1 MNRLLKRSLWAV
13 LALVLILLIA
23 IASLLGTQAGSHW
36 LLGQVPGLQLTNF
49 SGRLAGHWQADAL
62 NWQQDATVVA
72 VDHPEFEWSPGCLLR
87 MTLCIDQ
94 LKAQAITLQLPASS
108 DEPSSGPI
116 TLPELNLPVAIEF
129 GEIQV
134 GSLQLNGVEQLQG
147 LQMAAHWTAEGLKI
161 DKLDLQRED
170 LSVALT
176 GLLQPTGNWPLKVS
190 GDINLPSP
198 DAGPWK
204 LVLNIS
210 GDLQKTLNID
220 AQSSGYLPG
229 HLTGELQALAENLP
243 AKVQLKADGFK
254 GSAVLP
260 DTLRLNQVLL
270 TAAGDLEQGYKVEG
284 SAQLPG
290 DGGDIGLLLQG
301 VVTGVGADISQLQLS
316 ADDQRKLDLNAQ
328 MSWSDG
334 FSVDASFDW
343 QDFPWLMLYPLETPP
358 PVTVKTLT
366 GDISFAD
373 GNYLGNIDANLL
385 GPAGPFSVKTPVS
398 GNLTQVH
405 LPDLQIVAGQGKA
418 GGRVQVGFADG
429 VSWDTQLQLSDI
441 DPAYWLAEMPGKLA
455 GPLASKGELKNES
468 LKLSAA
474 LDINGNLRGQPA
486 RLKVDATGAGQS
498 WTLGALNIKL
508 GENSITGKGVLDK
521 SLAGQ
526 LQLNLPRLGQLWP
539 GLQGRVNG
547 KVDLAGS
554 LKAPQAK
561 LTLKGQQLAYTDQK
575 ITSLDLDA
583 TLNSAQ
589 QAELKLIADG
599 IALGETQLGRLNAS
613 AQGNQQR
620 QSLKLDL
627 KGPLLE
633 TSTALHGVLNDK
645 GAWRGTLD
653 SGQIKSGGQD
663 WRLQQAAKLERL
675 ANGQITLGKH
685 CWRSGSASLC
695 GEDQR
700 LLPDPRI
707 RYQLKGFP
715 LDSLAQWFPDDFAW
729 KGQLDAAI
737 KLDIPS
743 AGPSG
748 QITLDAGRGSWRVR
762 NAGEWNDFSY
772 DSLRLTSDLKPTQ
785 IVSNLQLRGP
795 KIGQLNIQAKLD
807 PRPGKR
813 PISGTF
819 DLKNVDLSV
828 ARPFVPMV
836 DTLKG
841 RLGGNGTL
849 SGTLLAPLVNGR
861 VQLTDAEVSGG
872 QLPTNFEGLQLLALI
887 NGQSLQLTGD
897 WRSGEQGAGTLKGNL
912 AWGNN
917 LAGQLNISAKRLPV
931 HVEPY
936 AALEVEPDITVVVA
950 NEQMSVRGKV
960 LVPRG
965 SIEVREL
972 PPSTVQVSSD
982 ARIVGSQATEDKPVA
997 IAMDV
1002 DVIVGEDL
1010 LKFSGFGLKAEI
1022 AGNVHIGN
1030 DLDTRGVL
1038 NLNKGKFS
1046 AYGQKLQ
1053 IRRARLLFA
1062 GPIDQ
1067 PYLDVEAIRTVDD
1080 VVAGLRLSG
1089 NAAQPKSEVFSEPAM
1104 SQNQALSY
1112 LILGRPI
1119 GQDSG
1124 DSNLIGQAV
1133 VALGLKGS
1141 SPFAGNLAQ
1150 TMGITDFELD
1160 SEGSGDST
1168 SVVASGKLS
1177 ERLSLRY
1184 GVGVFEPVNTVA
1196 LRYELTKRLYLEAA
1210 SGLASSLDI
1219 FFKRDF

>member
-1 MNRLLKRSLWAV
+1 MLVAV
-13 LALVLILLIA
+13 VC
-23 IASLLGTQAGSHW
+23 LLGTQAGSRW
-36 LLGQVPGLQLTNF
+36 LLGQVPGLQVENYT
-49 SGRLAGHWQADAL
+49 GRLAGHWQADSL
-62 NWQQDATVVA
+62 HWQQDSTVVE
-72 VDHPEFEWSPGCLLR
+72 VNHPEFEWSPDCLLR

-94 LKAQAITLQLPASS
+94 LKAQAITLQLPAST

-116 TLPELNLPVAIEF
+116 TLPELKLPVAVEL

-147 LQMAAHWTAEGLKI
+147 LQLVAHWTSEGLKI

-170 LSVALT
+170 LSLALT
-176 GLLQPTGNWPLKVS
+176 GLLQPSGDWPLTVN
-190 GDINLPSP
+190 GDVNLPSP

-204 LVLNIS
+204 LAVNIT
-210 GDLQKTLNID
+210 GDLQKTLKIE

-229 HLTGELQALAENLP
+229 HLSGELQALADNLP
-243 AKVQLKADGFK
+243 AKVQLTADGFK
-254 GSAVLP
+254 GSAELP
-260 DTLRLNQVLL
+260 ETLRLNKVLL
-270 TAAGDLEQGYKVEG
+270 NAEGDLKQGYKIKG
-284 SAQLPG
+284 NAQLPG
-290 DGGDIGLLLQG
+290 DGGDVALLLQG
-301 VVTGVGADISQLQLS
+301 VVTGEGADISQLQLR
-316 ADDQRKLDLNAQ
+316 ADEQRKLDLNAK

-334 FSVDASFDW
+334 FSVDATFDW

-358 PVTVKTLT
+358 PVSVKTLK

-385 GPAGPFSVKTPVS
+385 GPAGAFSVTTPVS
-398 GNLTQVH
+398 GDLTQVH
-405 LPDLQIVAGQGKA
+405 LPDLHVVAGQGKA
-418 GGRVQVGFADG
+418 EGRVQVGFADG
-429 VSWDTQLQLSDI
+429 ISWDTQLQLIDI
-441 DPAYWLAEMPGKLA
+441 DPAYWVAEMPGKLA
-455 GPLASKGELKNES
+455 GPLVSKGQLKNEALS
-468 LKLSAA
+468 LNAA
-474 LDINGNLRGQPA
+474 LDINGKLRGQTA
-486 RLKVDATGAGQS
+486 QVKVDATGAGQAWNLS
-498 WTLGALNIKL
+498 ALNIKL
-508 GENSITGKGVLDK
+508 GDNSITGNAVLNK
-521 SLAGQ
+521 ALAGQ
-526 LQLNLPRLGQLWP
+526 VRLNLPRLGQLWP
-539 GLQGRVNG
+539 GLQGQVNG
-547 KVDLAGS
+547 QVDLAGS
-554 LKAPQAK
+554 LNAPQGK
-561 LTLKGQQLAYTDQK
+561 LTLKGEQIAYTDQRVS
-575 ITSLDLDA
+575 SLNLDA

-589 QAELKLIADG
+589 QADLKLVAQG
-599 IALGETQLGRLNAS
+599 IALGETQLGRLEAA

-620 QSLKLDL
+620 QSLRLDL

-645 GAWRGTLD
+645 GVWRGSLD
-653 SGQIKSGGQD
+653 RGQIKSGGQD
-663 WRLQQAAKLERL
+663 WNLQQAAALERL

-700 LLPDPRI
+700 LLPNPRI

-715 LDSLAQWFPDDFAW
+715 LDSLAKWYPDDFRW

-748 QITLDAGRGSWRVR
+748 QITVDAGRGSWQVR
-762 NAGEWNDFSY
+762 NAGQWNDFSY

-785 IVSNLQLRGP
+785 IASNLQLSGP
-795 KIGQLNIQAKLD
+795 KIGQLNVQAKLD

-819 DLKNVDLSV
+819 NLQGVDISI

-836 DTLKG
+836 DTLAG
-841 RLGGNGTL
+841 RISGSGTL

-861 VQLTDAEVSGG
+861 VQLSDAEISGG
-872 QLPTNFEGLQLLALI
+872 QLPTNFEGLQLLVLI

-897 WRSGEQGAGTLKGNL
+897 WRSGEKGAGQLKGNL
-912 AWGNN
+912 AWGDS
-917 LAGQLNISAKRLPV
+917 LAGQVNISAKQLPV
-931 HVEPY
+931 NVEPY
-936 AALEVEPDITVVVA
+936 AALEVEPDITIVVA

-982 ARIVGSQATEDKPVA
+982 ARIVGSQAVDKQPVA

-1002 DVIVGEDL
+1002 DVIVGDDL

-1022 AGNVHIGN
+1022 AGKVHIGN

-1038 NLNKGKFS
+1038 DLNNGKFA
-1046 AYGQKLQ
+1046 AYGQKLT

-1080 VVAGLRLSG
+1080 VVAGLRLTG
-1089 NAAQPKSEVFSEPAM
+1089 IATEPHSEVFSEPAM

-1112 LILGRPI
+1112 LVLGRPI
-1119 GQDSG
+1119 GDSE
-1124 DSNLIGQAV
+1124 DNNLIGQAV
-1133 VALGLKGS
+1133 VAMSLKRGT
-1141 SPFAGNLAQ
+1141 PFAGNVAQ
-1150 TMGITDFELD
+1150 TLGIQDFQLD
-1160 SEGSGDST
+1160 SEGSGNST

>member
-1 MNRLLKRSLWAV
+1 MNRVLKRSLWAL
-13 LALVLILLIA
+13 LALVLIVMVA
-23 IASLLGTQAGSHW
+23 FASLLATQAGSRW
-36 LLGQVPGLQLTNF
+36 LLGQVPGLTLENF

-62 NWQQDATVVA
+62 NWQQDATIVEVK
-72 VDHPEFEWSPGCLLR
+72 HPEFEWSPGCLMR

-94 LKAQAITLQLPASS
+94 LKAQAITLQLPAST
-108 DEPSSGPI
+108 DEARSGPI
-116 TLPELNLPVAIEF
+116 TLPELNLPVAVEL
-129 GEIQV
+129 GEIEV
-134 GSLQLNGVEQLQG
+134 GRLQLNGVEQLQG
-147 LQMAAHWTAEGLKI
+147 LQLAAHWTAEGLKI

-170 LSVALT
+170 LSVALS
-176 GLLQPTGNWPLKVS
+176 GLLQPRGNWPLKVA

-204 LVLNIS
+204 LVVDIS

-243 AKVQLKADGFK
+243 AKLQLNADGFK
-254 GSAVLP
+254 GSAALP
-260 DTLRLNQVLL
+260 DTLRLNKVLL
-270 TAAGDLEQGYKVEG
+270 TAAGDLKQGYKID
-284 SAQLPG
+284 ATALLPG
-290 DGGDIGLLLQG
+290 DGGDISLLLQG
-301 VVTGVGADISQLQLS
+301 LVTGEGADVSQLQLS
-316 ADDQRKLDLNAQ
+316 ADEQRKLDLDAKLN
-328 MSWSDG
+328 WSDG
-334 FSVDASFDW
+334 FSIDASFDW
-343 QDFPWLMLYPLETPP
+343 QDFPWLMLYPLESPP
-358 PVTVKTLT
+358 PVTVKTLK

-385 GPAGPFSVKTPVS
+385 GPAGAFRVKTPIS
-398 GNLTQVH
+398 GDLTQVH
-405 LPDLQIVAGQGKA
+405 LPDLQVVAGQGKSQ
-418 GGRVQVGFADG
+418 GRVQVGFADG
-429 VSWDTQLQLSDI
+429 VSWDTQLQLTDLN
-441 DPAYWLAEMPGKLA
+441 PAYWLAEMPGTLA
-455 GPLASKGELKNES
+455 GPLSSKGQLKNET
-468 LKLSAA
+468 LNLSAA
-474 LDINGNLRGQPA
+474 LDINGKLRGQTA
-486 RLKVDATGAGQS
+486 QLKVDATGVGQS
-498 WTLGALNIKL
+498 WNLSALNIKL
-508 GENSITGKGVLDK
+508 GENSISGSGALDK
-521 SLAGQ
+521 KLSGQ
-526 LQLNLPRLGQLWP
+526 LRLNLPRLGQLWP
-539 GLQGRVNG
+539 GLQGKING
-547 KVDLAGS
+547 QVDVAGS
-554 LKAPQAK
+554 LKAPQGK
-561 LTLKGQQLAYTDQK
+561 LALKGQQIAYTDQR
-575 ITSLDLDA
+575 INSLDLNA

-589 QAELKLIADG
+589 QANLQLVADG
-599 IALGETQLGRLNAS
+599 IALGETSLGRLDAK

-620 QSLKLDL
+620 QRLTLNL
-627 KGPLLE
+627 KGPMLE
-633 TSTALHGVLNDK
+633 TSLALQGVLNDK

-653 SGQIKSGGQD
+653 SSQIKSGGQD

-695 GEDQR
+695 GENQR

-737 KLDIPS
+737 KLDVPS
-743 AGPSG
+743 AGPVG

-762 NAGEWNDFSY
+762 NAGEWNDFNY
-772 DSLRLTSDLKPTQ
+772 DNLRLVSDLKPAQ
-785 IVSNLQLRGP
+785 IVSTLQLSGP
-795 KIGQLNIQAKLD
+795 KIGQLNVQAKLD
-807 PRPGKR
+807 PRPGPR

-819 DLKNVDLSV
+819 NLQGVDISL

-836 DTLKG
+836 DTLTG
-841 RLGGNGTL
+841 RLSGNGTL

-861 VQLTDAEVSGG
+861 VQLSEAEISGG
-872 QLPTNFEGLQLLALI
+872 QLPTDFKDLQLLALI
-887 NGQSLQLTGD
+887 NGQNLQLTGG
-897 WRSGEQGAGTLKGNL
+897 WRSGEKGAGKLKGNL
-912 AWGNN
+912 AWGDG
-917 LAGQLNISAKRLPV
+917 LAGELNISAKQLPV
-931 HVEPY
+931 NVEPY

-982 ARIVGSQATEDKPVA
+982 ARIVGSQAVDDKPVA

-1002 DVIVGEDL
+1002 DVIVGEDV

-1038 NLNKGKFS
+1038 NLNNGKFN
-1046 AYGQKLQ
+1046 AYGQKLT

-1080 VVAGLRLSG
+1080 VVAGLRLTG
-1089 NAAQPKSEVFSEPAM
+1089 NAAEPKSEVFSEPAM

-1141 SPFAGNLAQ
+1141 SPFAGNIAQ
-1150 TMGITDFELD
+1150 TMGIEDFQLD

-1168 SVVASGKLS
+1168 SVVASGRLS

>member
-13 LALVLILLIA
+13 LAVALILLIA
-23 IASLLGTQAGSHW
+23 MTSLLGTQAGSRW
-36 LLGQVPGLQLTNF
+36 LLGQVPGLQLENF
-49 SGRLAGHWQADAL
+49 SGRLAGYWRADAL
-62 NWQQDATVVA
+62 TWQQEATVVD
-72 VDHPEFEWSPGCLLR
+72 VKEPQFEWSPGCLMR

-94 LKAQAITLQLPASS
+94 LKAQAITLQLPAST

-116 TLPELNLPVAIEF
+116 TLPELNLPVAIEL
-129 GEIQV
+129 GDIEV
-134 GSLQLNGVEQLQG
+134 GRLQLNGVEQLQG
-147 LQMAAHWTAEGLKI
+147 LQLVAHWTAEGLKI

-176 GLLQPTGNWPLKVS
+176 GLLQPSGNWPITVT

-198 DAGPWK
+198 DSGPWK
-204 LVLNIS
+204 LVVNIS
-210 GDLQKTLNID
+210 GDLQQTLNID

-243 AKVQLKADGFK
+243 AKLQLKADGFK
-254 GSAVLP
+254 GSAALP
-260 DTLRLNQVLL
+260 DTLYLNKVLL
-270 TAAGDLEQGYKVEG
+270 TAEGDLKQGYTING
-284 SAQLPG
+284 NAQLPG

-301 VVTGVGADISQLQLS
+301 LVTGQGANISQLQLS
-316 ADDQRKLDLNAQ
+316 ADDQRKLDLDAE

-358 PVTVKTLT
+358 PVTVKTLK

-385 GPAGPFSVKTPVS
+385 GPAGAFSVKTPVS
-398 GNLTQVH
+398 GDLIQVH
-405 LPDLQIVAGQGKA
+405 LPDLQVVAGQGKA
-418 GGRVQVGFADG
+418 QGRVQVGFADG
-429 VSWDTQLQLSDI
+429 VSWDTQLQLTDL
-441 DPAYWLAEMPGKLA
+441 DPAYWLAEMPGTLA
-455 GPLASKGELKNES
+455 GPLASKGQLKNET
-468 LKLSAA
+468 LNLSAA
-474 LDINGNLRGQPA
+474 LDINGKLRGQTA
-486 RLKVDATGAGQS
+486 QLKVDATGAGQS
-498 WTLGALNIKL
+498 WNLSALHIKL
-508 GENSITGKGVLDK
+508 GENSINGSGALDK
-521 SLAGQ
+521 TLSGQ
-526 LQLNLPRLGQLWP
+526 LRLNLPRLGQLWP
-539 GLQGRVNG
+539 GLQGQVNG
-547 KVDLAGS
+547 QVDVAGS
-554 LKAPQAK
+554 LKAPQGK
-561 LTLKGQQLAYTDQK
+561 LTLKGQQIAYTDQR
-575 ITSLDLDA
+575 INSLDLDA

-589 QAELKLIADG
+589 QANLQLVAEG
-599 IALGETQLGRLNAS
+599 IALGETQLGRLDAK

-620 QSLKLDL
+620 QGLTLNL
-627 KGPLLE
+627 KGPMLE
-633 TSTALHGVLNDK
+633 TSLALQGVLNDK

-653 SGQIKSGGQD
+653 NGQIKSGGQD

-700 LLPDPRI
+700 LMPDPRI

-715 LDSLAQWFPDDFAW
+715 LDSLAKWFPDDFAW

-743 AGPSG
+743 TGPSG

-762 NAGEWNDFSY
+762 NAGEWNDFNY
-772 DSLRLTSDLKPTQ
+772 DNLRLVSDLKPTQ
-785 IVSNLQLRGP
+785 IASTLQLSGP
-795 KIGQLNIQAKLD
+795 KIGQLNVQAKLD
-807 PRPGKR
+807 PRPGTR

-819 DLKNVDLSV
+819 NLQGVDISL

-836 DTLKG
+836 DTLTG
-841 RLGGNGTL
+841 RLSGNGTL

-861 VQLTDAEVSGG
+861 VQLSEAEISGG
-872 QLPTNFEGLQLLALI
+872 QLPTPFEDLQLLALI
-887 NGQSLQLTGD
+887 NGQNLQLTGG
-897 WRSGEQGAGTLKGNL
+897 WRSGEKGAGKLKGNL
-912 AWGNN
+912 AWGDG
-917 LAGQLNISAKRLPV
+917 LAGQLNISAKQLPV
-931 HVEPY
+931 NVEPY
-936 AALEVEPDITVVVA
+936 AALEVEPDITIVVA

-982 ARIVGSQATEDKPVA
+982 ARIVGSQAADSKPVA
-997 IAMDV
+997 IVMDV
-1002 DVIVGEDL
+1002 DVIVGQDL
-1010 LKFSGFGLKAEI
+1010 LKFSGFGLKADI
-1022 AGNVHIGN
+1022 AGDVHIGN

-1038 NLNKGKFS
+1038 NLNNGKFN
-1046 AYGQKLQ
+1046 AYGQKLT

-1080 VVAGLRLSG
+1080 VVAGLRLTG
-1089 NAAQPKSEVFSEPAM
+1089 NAAEPKSEVFSEPAM

-1119 GQDSG
+1119 GDSG
-1124 DSNLIGQAV
+1124 DNNLIGQAV
-1133 VALGLKGS
+1133 VAMSLKGG
-1141 SPFAGNLAQ
+1141 SPFAGNVAQ
-1150 TMGITDFELD
+1150 TLGIQDFQLD

>member
-1 MNRLLKRSLWAV
+1 MNPLLKRGLWAV

-23 IASLLGTQAGSHW
+23 IASLLGTQAGSRW
-36 LLGQVPGLQLTNF
+36 LLDQVPGLQLTNF
-49 SGRLAGHWQADAL
+49 SGRLAGYWQADAL
-62 NWQQDATVVA
+62 KWQQDSTVVE
-72 VDHPEFEWSPGCLLR
+72 VDHPALEWSPGCLLR

-94 LKAQAITLQLPASS
+94 LKAQAIALQLPASS

-116 TLPELNLPVAIEF
+116 TLPELNLPVAIEL
-129 GEIQV
+129 GDIKI

-147 LQMAAHWTAEGLKI
+147 MEMAAHWTADGLKI
-161 DKLDLQRED
+161 DKFDLQRED
-170 LSVALT
+170 LSLALT
-176 GLLQPTGNWPLKVS
+176 GLLKPTGDWPLTLA

-198 DAGPWK
+198 DDGAWK

-210 GDLQKTLNID
+210 GDLQKSLDID
-220 AQSSGYLPG
+220 AQSSGYLSG

-254 GSAVLP
+254 GSAELP
-260 DTLRLNQVLL
+260 DTLRLNKVLL
-270 TAAGDLEQGYKVEG
+270 TADGDLKQGYTIKG
-284 SAQLPG
+284 NAQLPG
-290 DGGDIGLLLQG
+290 DGGDVGLLLQAL
-301 VVTGVGADISQLQLS
+301 VTGTGADISQLQLS
-316 ADDQRKLDLNAQ
+316 ADEQRKLDLNAR

-343 QDFPWLMLYPLETPP
+343 RDFPWLMLYPLESPP

-405 LPDLQIVAGQGKA
+405 LPDLQVVAGQGKA

-429 VSWDTQLQLSDI
+429 ISWDTQLQLSDI
-441 DPAYWLAEMPGKLA
+441 DPAYWVAEMPGKLA
-455 GPLASKGELKNES
+455 GPLESKGELKNET
-468 LKLSAA
+468 LKLSTA
-474 LDINGNLRGQPA
+474 LDINGKLRGQPA
-486 RLKVDATGAGQS
+486 QFKVDATGAGQS
-498 WTLGALNIKL
+498 WTLSSLNIKL
-508 GENSITGKGVLDK
+508 GENTISGNGGLDH
-521 SLAGQ
+521 SLAGE
-526 LQLNLPRLGQLWP
+526 LKLNLPRLGQLWP
-539 GLQGRVNG
+539 GLQGQVNG

-561 LTLKGQQLAYTDQK
+561 LTLKGQQLAYTDQR
-575 ITSLDLDA
+575 INSLDLDA
-583 TLNSAQ
+583 TLNRAQ
-589 QAELKLIADG
+589 QAEVTLIADG
-599 IALGETQLGRLNAS
+599 IALGETQLGRLDAS
-613 AQGNQQR
+613 AQGNKQR
-620 QSLKLDL
+620 QGLKLNL
-627 KGPLLE
+627 SGPLLE
-633 TSTALHGVLNDK
+633 TSTALHGMLNDK
-645 GAWRGTLD
+645 GDWRGTLD

-663 WRLQQAAKLERL
+663 WRLQQATTLERL
-675 ANGQITLGKH
+675 ANGQITLGRH

-700 LLPDPRI
+700 LLPNPRI
-707 RYQLKGFP
+707 RYQLKGFA

-748 QITLDAGRGSWRVR
+748 QITLDAGRGALQVR
-762 NAGEWNDFSY
+762 NAGQWSDFSY
-772 DSLRLTSDLKPTQ
+772 DRLRLTSDLKPTQ
-785 IVSNLQLRGP
+785 IISSLQLSGP
-795 KIGQLNIQAKLD
+795 KIGQLNVQAKLD

-819 DLKNVDLSV
+819 DLQNLDLSV

-861 VQLTDAEVSGG
+861 VQLTDGEVSGG

-897 WRSGEQGAGTLKGNL
+897 WRSGEQGAGKLKGNL
-912 AWGNN
+912 AWGDS
-917 LAGQLNISAKRLPV
+917 LDGQLNISAKRLPV

-950 NEQMSVRGKV
+950 KKQMSVRGKV

-982 ARIVGSQATEDKPVA
+982 ARIVGNQALEAKPVA
-997 IAMDV
+997 IVMDV
-1002 DVIVGEDL
+1002 DVIVGQDQ

-1038 NLNKGKFS
+1038 NLNNGKFS

-1124 DSNLIGQAV
+1124 DNNLIGQAV

-1150 TMGITDFELD
+1150 TMGIKDFELD
-1160 SEGSGDST
+1160 SEGSGDRT